1 MSFFTQFP
9 RTTYD
14 IRFDNR
20 ISEITNIFS
29 NVDINEK
36 SLDSFINYKL
46 ERIEDG
52 ERPDQMSQRLYNTS
66 DYYWT
71 FFIANDFLKK
81 GINAWPKGF
90 QQREDFINNEY
101 KPYSVL
107 VLDAENIRKI
117 CNIPNILD
125 KKISLASKTD
135 IEIHKIDETR
145 QQIWLKGNHNIL
157 NGVSNIPFA
166 VPGSADPFANV
177 DDVESLSIS
186 NMAEGNGTYTRDVD
200 INGAPSWKYVDENG
214 DENILAIKPYTISG
228 FTYYVWTVYDPVDD
242 DPVHREG
249 ALDGQNVYRTL
260 ESSQSITPWGNSI
273 VGWENASSTYDP
285 SNYPIFDNFVYNIAW
300 PYEAL
305 DGFAYAENA
314 PYSYNVY
321 DSNTGDIIQTTDF
334 ISYKKHLENED
345 EERSFIKVVQPSL
358 INTFTDEYKRLINE

>member
-9 RTTYD
+9 RTQYD
-14 IRFDNR
+14 IKLNKELY
-20 ISEITNIFS
+20 EIVDIFRH
-29 NVDINEK
+29 VDINEK
-36 SLDSFINYKL
+36 LVDGYINYKL
-46 ERIEDG
+46 ERIGDG
-52 ERPDQMSQRLYNTS
+52 ERPDQMSQRLYNSS

-71 FFIANDFLKK
+71 FFIVNDFLKN
-81 GINAWPKGF
+81 GLNAWPKGLH
-90 QQREDFINNEY
+90 QIDTIVQDDY
-101 KPYSVL
+101 HKYSVL

-157 NGVSNIPFA
+157 NGVNNIGFGITGIDDPTEDLSNVA
-166 VPGSADPFANV
+166 
-177 DDVESLSIS
+177 SLSIS
-186 NMAEGNGTYTRDVD
+186 NMVEGNGTYTRDVD
-200 INGAPSWKYVDENG
+200 INGAPSWKFVDENG
-214 DENILAIKPYTISG
+214 DTNILAIRPLVNNNI
-228 FTYYVWTVYDPVDD
+228 TYHVWCVYDPVDD
-242 DPVHREG
+242 DPFHNEG
-249 ALDGQNVYRTL
+249 ALDGRGVYRTL

-273 VGWENASSTYDP
+273 VGWENGSSTYDP